1 MCADSS
7 FTHPFN
13 APTCFYLI
21 HILSSYFLKPME
33 LFLNFTRQYL
43 CCASQQVLFGK
54 SWMAVANF
62 RVQRGRCEGQVARHS
77 LKLEDN
83 DQAVNMLN
91 KQTDRGQIY
100 ISLVLPPPSL
110 SVLLSLCLCV
120 CLSWPVFLSVSL
132 AAPFFLLALSVP
144 CLGSSVPS
152 DVFIAIH
159 RHLCFATPPPLNQI
173 LPPYRFPSSTW

>member
-1 MCADSS
+1 MCADAS

-21 HILSSYFLKPME
+21 HILNSCFLKPTE
-33 LFLNFTRQYL
+33 LSLNSTRQYV
-43 CCASQQVLFGK
+43 CSASQQVFFGK
-54 SWMAVANF
+54 SWMAVANL
-62 RVQRGRCEGQVARHS
+62 RVQRGRREGQVARHG

-83 DQAVNMLN
+83 DRAVNMLN

-120 CLSWPVFLSVSL
+120 CPSVLAGVLVCLLGCPV
-132 AAPFFLLALSVP
+132 
-144 CLGSSVPS
+144 
-152 DVFIAIH
+152 
-159 RHLCFATPPPLNQI
+159 
-173 LPPYRFPSSTW
+173 LPPGTLCTMSWLQCAE